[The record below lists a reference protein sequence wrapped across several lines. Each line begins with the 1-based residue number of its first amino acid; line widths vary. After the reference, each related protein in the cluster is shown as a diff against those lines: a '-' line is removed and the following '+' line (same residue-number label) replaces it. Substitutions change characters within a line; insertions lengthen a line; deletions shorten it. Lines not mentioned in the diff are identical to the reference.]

1 MITRTLIHSARVVAD
16 GLVRPDGW
24 VLFDGDTIAAT
35 GQGRPPVAH
44 LGRASSTQI
53 VDAEGRFLTPGFIDI
68 HCHGGGGAAFS
79 DGAPGIAV
87 ALAVHRAHGTTRSVL
102 SLVTATIEDL
112 ESQLDTVAAISAR
125 DPLVLGSHLEGPF
138 LSRSH
143 KGAHDATLLRSPDP
157 SSLSRLIEAGAGSIR
172 QITLAPELPGGMEA
186 VTRFVEADIAV
197 AIGHTDVSYQGA
209 CAAFGAGATILTHAF
224 NGMNGMHHRAPGPV
238 LAAIRCPG
246 VTLEVIN
253 DGVHVAPE
261 MVALAFNEAPG
272 RVAFVTDAMAA
283 AGSPDGEYMLGT
295 LRVLVRDR
303 VARLADGDSIAGS
316 TLTLDAALR
325 QAVKSV
331 GLPVQT
337 AVAALTQVPARVIGR
352 SHNLGRLAVGYA
364 ADAVLLDET
373 LHINAVWAG
382 GGRLRPTSTGQ

>member
-1 MITRTLIHSARVVAD
+1 MPRTLIHSVRVVTD
-16 GLVRPDGW
+16 GLVRPSGW

-35 GQGRPPVAH
+35 GEGRPPAAD
-44 LGRASSTQI
+44 LAPTSTTQI
-53 VDAEGRFLTPGFIDI
+53 VDGRGLFLTPGFIDI
-68 HCHGGGGAAFS
+68 HCHGGGGATFS
-79 DGAPGIAV
+79 DGAPAIAV

-102 SLVTATIEDL
+102 SLATARIEDL

-143 KGAHDATLLRSPDP
+143 QGAHDPTLLRRPDP
-157 SSLSRLIEAGAGSIR
+157 SSLSRLLEAGAGSIR
-172 QITLAPELPGGMEA
+172 QMTLAPELPGGMEA
-186 VTRFVEADIAV
+186 VTRLVEAGVAV

-238 LAAIRCPG
+238 LAAIRCAG
-246 VTLEVIN
+246 VTLEIIN
-253 DGVHVAPE
+253 DGVHVDPE
-261 MVALAFNEAPG
+261 MVALACDEAPG
-272 RVAFVTDAMAA
+272 RVALITDAMAA
-283 AGSPDGEYMLGT
+283 AGSPDGEYTLGA

-325 QAVKSV
+325 QAVESV
-331 GLPVQT
+331 RLPVQT

-352 SHNLGRLAVGYA
+352 SHDLGRLAVGYA

-373 LHINAVWAG
+373 LHVNAVWAG
-382 GGRLRPTSTGQ
+382 GRCLHPTSPGH

>member
-1 MITRTLIHSARVVAD
+1 MPRTLIHSARVVTD

-24 VLFDGDTIAAT
+24 VLFDDDTIAAT
-35 GQGRPPVAH
+35 GQGRPSAAD
-44 LGRASSTQI
+44 LGPASSTQV
-53 VDAEGRFLTPGFIDI
+53 VDGQGRFLTPGFIDI

-79 DGAPGIAV
+79 DGAPGIAL

-186 VTRFVEADIAV
+186 VTRLVEADIAV
-197 AIGHTDVSYQGA
+197 AIGHTDVSFQGA
-209 CAAFGAGATILTHAF
+209 CAAFDAGATILTHAF

-238 LAAIRCPG
+238 LAAIRCAG

-253 DGVHVAPE
+253 DGVHVDPE
-261 MVALAFNEAPG
+261 MVALAFSEAPG
-272 RVAFVTDAMAA
+272 RLAFITDAMAA

-331 GLPVQT
+331 GLPVPT

-382 GGRLRPTSTGQ
+382 GRRLRNTSKGQ